1 MSILS
6 TQSPYFRAGGTNS
19 GDQAFTDPFQDIATT
34 QMPTTMKSAL
44 WWSEYIWSLMGTYR
58 MAMERIVAYFITDL
72 EIGGDASDEEK
83 DKYEEYLSSR
93 LDALSFLNLALRDRL
108 CYGNSFSSVVVPFRR
123 FLQCPKT
130 GDLYPLKIVYNN
142 FNFNFN
148 DKFEF
153 VATCPKTG
161 WRGKWNVIDKPRE
174 EADHLILKRWD
185 PHEIELLHDPYTDE
199 VAYLWRIP
207 EYYKQMIK
215 KGNLYHLERASKQV
229 LEAIRTDKLFRFN
242 PDAIYHMKEPTLAG
256 IRNMGW
262 GLPRS
267 LINYRQLWYVQVL
280 RRYNEAIAL
289 DYVIPFRLITPESR
303 SGAGA
308 GGIST
313 ADPMSI
319 YNAGDFRSQVKQMI
333 NKRRRDPAT
342 WQTLPFPVN
351 YQMLGGD
358 ANQLA
363 PTELIA
369 QGFDTLLNESG
380 APVEFYNGNLST
392 QAAPVSL
399 RLFESTHRQLV
410 SDANRFLQ
418 WIGQSISKIM
428 SWEAVEISLKR
439 VTIADD
445 AAKQMAALQLMMG
458 QQLSGKSGLDAVG
471 YDWKTEQRRIADEA
485 SYQQELMAK
494 QQQEAEQAG
503 FAAQVSQGIDPNTG
517 MPAGQAPP
525 AGGAPAGGA
534 PAGGA
539 PAGGAPAG
547 GAMAGPEAAAAG
559 GMPVSQYIQSMGPN
573 SMTTPQDLQSAAEM
587 LAQEL
592 LGLPEGIKDSQLRE
606 LKQYNPTLHAIVK
619 EKMNDMRSQ
628 MRQQGGAMLMQQQ
641 GMSGG
646 APMA

>member
-6 TQSPYFRAGGTNS
+6 NQSPYLQGGGASN
-19 GDQAFTDPFQDIATT
+19 GDQGFTDPFQDMATT

-44 WWSEYIWSLMGTYR
+44 WWSEYIWSVMGTYR

-83 DKYEEYLSSR
+83 DKYEEYLADQ
-93 LDALSFLNLALRDRL
+93 LDALSFLSLMMRDRL
-108 CYGNSFSSVVVPFRR
+108 CYGNAFASVVVPFRR

-130 GDLYPLKIVYNN
+130 GDLYPLKVVYNN
-142 FNFNFN
+142 FKFDFT

-153 VATCPKTG
+153 HATCPKTG
-161 WRGKWNVIDKPRE
+161 WRGKWHVVDKPRE
-174 EADHLILKRWD
+174 EADHLILKRWS
-185 PHEIELLHDPYTDE
+185 PHEMELLHDPYTDE

-207 EYYKQMIK
+207 EYYKKMVK

-242 PDAIYHMKEPTLAG
+242 PDSIFHMKEPTLAG

-267 LINYRQLWYVQVL
+267 LINYRQIWYVQVL

-303 SGAGA
+303 SG
-308 GGIST
+308 GGVGGVST
-313 ADPMSI
+313 SDPMSV
-319 YNAGDFRSQVKQMI
+319 YNAGDFRSQVRNMI
-333 NKRRRDPAT
+333 NKRRRDPAS
-342 WQTLPFPVN
+342 WQMLPFPVN

-363 PTELIA
+363 PTELIT

-380 APVEFYNGNLST
+380 APVEFYNGSLST
-392 QAAPVSL
+392 QAAPVAL

-410 SDANRFLQ
+410 SDANTFLQ
-418 WIGQSISKIM
+418 WLGTSISRIM
-428 SWEAVEISLKR
+428 SWETVDIGLKR

-485 SYQQELMAK
+485 RIQQEMQAK
-494 QQQEAEQAG
+494 QQEEAEQAG
-503 FAAQVSQGIDPNTG
+503 MAQQVSMGLDPATG
-517 MPAGQAPP
+517 APP
-525 AGGAPAGGA
+525 GQPPQDPAAGGGGAMAGG
-534 PAGGA
+534 G
-539 PAGGAPAG
+539 G
-547 GAMAGPEAAAAG
+547 GAMAGPEAAQAG

-573 SMTTPQDLQSAAEM
+573 AMTTPNDLQSAAEM

-592 LGLPEGIKDSQLRE
+592 LGLPEGVKDSQLRE
-606 LKQYNPTLHAIVK
+606 LKQHNPTLHAIVR
-619 EKMNDMRSQ
+619 EKMDDMRNQ
-628 MRQQGGAMLMQQQ
+628 MKQQGGAMLQQQ
-641 GMSGG
+641 QFGGGGG